1 MENYGNYGNYA
12 ILVFNSMMQFLS
24 YHMAL
29 YRRLDMQYMSHMDH
43 FYVVPFCPFF
53 KLNRLGHCELLCMEE
68 NCEKIL

>member
-1 MENYGNYGNYA
+1 
-12 ILVFNSMMQFLS
+12 MMQFLS